1 MPNVITHYNVP
12 STKYKYTFPQPGP
25 AQTEYFKLT
34 INPTAVAPKTGR
46 ASLRLE
52 VKTPGDPFGVP
63 VLSGISNVVVSIA
76 IPNTVLSSPNTPA
89 GATAPLLDPAN
100 RSVLWTH
107 LSIASGV
114 NVDYQVDFAWLAA
127 GAQKIEVTLRADELD
142 RPVRMLVRALL
153 P

>member
-12 STKYKYTFPQPGP
+12 STKYKYALPQPGP
-25 AQTEYFKLT
+25 AQTDYFKLT

-46 ASLRLE
+46 AFLRFE
-52 VKTPGDPFGVP
+52 VMTPGDPFGSP
-63 VLSGISNVVVSIA
+63 MISGISNVVVSIA
-76 IPNTVLSSPNTPA
+76 IPNTTLSNPNTPA
-89 GATAPLLDPAN
+89 GAMAPVLDPAN

-107 LSIASGV
+107 LSIASGAS
-114 NVDYQVDFAWLAA
+114 VDYQVDFTWQAA
-127 GAQKIEVTLRADELD
+127 GAQKVEVTLRADEID